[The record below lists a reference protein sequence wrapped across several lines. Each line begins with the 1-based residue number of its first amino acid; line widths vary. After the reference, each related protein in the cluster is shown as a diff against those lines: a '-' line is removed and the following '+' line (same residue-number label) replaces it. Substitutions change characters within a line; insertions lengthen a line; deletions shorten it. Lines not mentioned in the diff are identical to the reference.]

1 MAQIEIGSDQI
12 VISGAE
18 YRRLLAVDFGL
29 KHRTVGAVDIHGTR
43 EELVAMIAQQHAE
56 VERLRGAISQI
67 HDVCID
73 NGVAGCDT
81 AMALKFVRSVALQAL
96 ESTSALR

>member
-1 MAQIEIGSDQI
+1 MSYHA
-12 VISGAE
+12 GAPE
-18 YRRLLAVDFGL
+18 P
-29 KHRTVGAVDIHGTR
+29 
-43 EELVAMIAQQHAE
+43 ELVYARKGEVAELHAKIKK
-56 VERLRGAISQI
+56 LRGAISQI

-96 ESTSALR
+96 ESTSPNRL